1 MLSKIHLKPESL
13 SNFTIYCRSLLRDF
27 LLASLEGAKVFDI
40 QVSKKTY
47 PHYPSI
53 KQDDTYKPPTQ
64 EMVNRPNQCTNNTTL
79 LSSSEVGCS
88 FFLMGRWGWRFCPAL
103 IHNLPQSF
111 LQLTSYTATNKKSHE
126 SECSYRF
133 VSSQVKINSLVSRNP
148 RKLGKKNVCW

>member
-40 QVSKKTY
+40 QVSKR
-47 PHYPSI
+47 HIHIIRPSN
-53 KQDDTYKPPTQ
+53 KMTPTNRP
-64 EMVNRPNQCTNNTTL
+64 NRPNQCTNNTTL

-103 IHNLPQSF
+103 IHNLPLSF

-133 VSSQVKINSLVSRNP
+133 VSSQVKIDSLVSRNP
-148 RKLGKKNVCW
+148 RKLGKKRVCW